1 MHRKYLAVLLVVG
14 WAFASW
20 GQHHSADTS
29 EDGRLSLGEAL
40 RVVQLYNAGIFSC
53 LASSEDG
60 YQPGGAGLI
69 SCTPHATDYL
79 PQDWRLNLSEL
90 LRVLQLYNAGHY
102 HACPAGED
110 GYCYGP
116 APEEGEGDGDGTSE
130 GALEGEG
137 GSEGEG
143 AEEGEGTADG
153 EGSVEGVVEGDGEG
167 DPIEQ
172 FILTYRADTGG
183 RIEGLTEQT
192 VAPGGDGVAV
202 QVVPYTGFS
211 FIEWSDGSTDNPRW
225 DIQVAGDIDV
235 TANFLHTPDM
245 IPVPAGDFPMGAPD
259 TGADQTFGEPQER
272 PVHTVTLSAY
282 EIGKYEVTNEQY
294 CRFLN
299 WALDSQ
305 RNLLRTAE
313 DDTWNDS
320 GEIYAGESLKLIY
333 QFADGWREYSDI
345 QLENSKFITRYR
357 GGFPEGTMYDTADLP
372 VVQLTW
378 YGAVLYCNYLSVMN
392 DLDAVYDTET
402 WEADFSKNGFH
413 LPTEAQWERAAAWD
427 GSQRFAY
434 AHSSNLAPGLDEVNI
449 GRSGQGLS
457 NPLGFPSLPGTATG
471 PYSSPVGWFNG
482 INISPNRNLPTKL
495 SVSPIG
501 AFDMSGNV
509 HEMCHDRFGTNYYT
523 TGGPPWLDP
532 SGPTE
537 FEGSGP
543 GELGHVARGGAFNA
557 DSSQGRAAARRNTG
571 QFDYHGFELGFRL
584 AR

>member
-29 EDGRLSLGEAL
+29 ADGRLSLGEAL

-69 SCTPHATDYL
+69 SCAPHAADYH
-79 PQDWRLNLSEL
+79 PQDWRINLSEL
-90 LRVLQLYNAGHY
+90 LRVLQLYNAVHY

-110 GYCYGP
+110 GYCYGA

-153 EGSVEGVVEGDGEG
+153 EGSVEGVAEGDGEG

-235 TANFLHTPDM
+235 TAIFLHTPDM
-245 IPVPAGDFPMGAPD
+245 IPVPAGDFPMG
-259 TGADQTFGEPQER
+259 TENLGSRER

-282 EIGKYEVTNEQY
+282 EIGRFEVTNEQY
-294 CRFLN
+294 CQFLN
-299 WALDSQ
+299 WALDPE
-305 RNLLRTAE
+305 RHWLRTEE
-313 DDTWNDS
+313 DEPWVESSD
-320 GEIYAGESLKLIY
+320 IYAGENLMLIY
-333 QFADGWREYSDI
+333 QFSSDWREASDI
-345 QLENSKFITRYR
+345 QFENGRFFTRHR
-357 GGFPEGTMYDTADLP
+357 AGLPQGTLHPTANLP
-372 VVQLTW
+372 VVQVSW
-378 YGAVLYCNYLSVMN
+378 HGAVLYAIYLSLVN
-392 DLDAVYDTET
+392 GLEPVYNTET

-427 GSQRFAY
+427 GTQRYTYGF
-434 AHSSNLAPGLDEVNI
+434 SSNDLPERDTVNAPSLETGK
-449 GRSGQGLS
+449 QA
-457 NPLGFPSLPGTATG
+457 NPLGLVSVPWT
-471 PYSSPVGWFNG
+471 SPVGWFNG
-482 INISPNRNLPTKL
+482 VNVSPNGNVPTKL
-495 SVSPIG
+495 SMSPVG
-501 AFDMSGNV
+501 AFDMAGNV
-509 HEMCHDRFGTNYYT
+509 FEMCHDWFEGNYYS
-523 TGGPPWLDP
+523 TGGPPWVDP
-532 SGPTE
+532 VGPPENE
-537 FEGSGP
+537 FSVMKPLRGGTWSSPYDQCDTAYRGFP
-543 GELGHVARGGAFNA
+543 LFLIHLPADIDHGFRVAR
-557 DSSQGRAAARRNTG
+557 
-571 QFDYHGFELGFRL
+571 
-584 AR
+584 